1 MKIKTV
7 NDYVKAVHEQ
17 FPELSESEVKRIL
30 VYGWRMIMLY
40 VRSGNDVSITTPKLF
55 FYVGRLFKNSLHT
68 FNNYCEKL
76 SRKIEFMFKRT
87 HVEWDG
93 YYYFSRSENQYIEY
107 LQQSKKKYKVF
118 KNVKLY
124 KILEEL
130 KVKESSAP
138 YIFRLKEDKS
148 SHYHSFYP
156 EIKTKNA
163 ELIIVRDALKME
175 DILTTQNKFK
185 YIQ

>member
-1 MKIKTV
+1 MKVKNV
-7 NDYVKAVHEQ
+7 NDYVETVHEQ
-17 FPELSESEVKRIL
+17 FPELSEAEIKRIL
-30 VYGWRMIMLY
+30 VYGWRMIMIY
-40 VRSGNDVSITTPKLF
+40 TRSGNDISIMTPKSF
-55 FYVGRLFKNSLHT
+55 FYIGKLTKNSLRV
-68 FNNYCEKL
+68 FSNYCKKL
-76 SRKIEFMFKRT
+76 SKKIEFMFKRT
-87 HVEWDG
+87 NSKWDG

-107 LQQSKKKYKVF
+107 LQQSKRTYKIF

-130 KVKESSAP
+130 KVKESNAP

-148 SHYHSFYP
+148 SAYHSFYP

>member
-7 NDYVKAVHEQ
+7 NDYVEAVHEQ
-17 FPELSESEVKRIL
+17 FPELSESEIKRIL
-30 VYGWRMIMLY
+30 VYGWRMIMMY
-40 VRSGNDVSITTPKLF
+40 ARSGNDIYIITPKSF
-55 FYVGRLFKNSLHT
+55 FYIGRLTRNTLWAFKN
-68 FNNYCEKL
+68 YCNKL
-76 SRKIEFMFKRT
+76 SRKIGFMFKRT
-87 HVEWDG
+87 YSKWDG

-107 LQQSKKKYKVF
+107 LSQSKRKYKIF

-148 SHYHSFYP
+148 SAYHSFYP

-163 ELIIVRDALKME
+163 ELIITRDALKMG